1 MKYFLLLLLLYS
13 SFFVHS
19 QKLLGTCTTSQLEK
33 EPFAQWY
40 NANYKAYEPN
50 KETAA
55 RISKTNLKKYTI
67 KAVFGSWCG
76 DSKRELPR
84 FTKLLDAISFPKKN
98 MQLIGVQDSLPVY
111 KQSPS
116 HEERGLEVYRVP
128 TFIVYEKDKEI
139 GRITEYPSLSLELD
153 LEAIVTGQHY
163 TSNYYTYP
171 TIMQWLKQGTL
182 RDPNINARGL
192 ASQLKSKAGNESEL
206 NSCGYVLLHR
216 GQINESITVFR
227 INTNLFPQ
235 SVNCWDS
242 LGEAYAIAG
251 QKDKAI
257 QAYEWAQ
264 KLDPENENVK
274 KQLLTLKGS

>member
-1 MKYFLLLLLLYS
+1 M
-13 SFFVHS
+13 
-19 QKLLGTCTTSQLEK
+19 GTCTTGQLEK
-33 EPFAQWY
+33 APYAQWY
-40 NANYKAYEPN
+40 TTNYEAYEPN
-50 KETAA
+50 LETTA
-55 RISKTNLKKYTI
+55 RLRKSNLKRYTI

-84 FTKLLDAISFPKKN
+84 FTKLLDAISFPKENLKI
-98 MQLIGVQDSLPVY
+98 IGVQDSLPVY

-153 LEAIVTGQHY
+153 FEAIVTGQPY
-163 TSNYYTYP
+163 TSNYQTYASI
-171 TIMQWLKQGTL
+171 TQWLRQGTL
-182 RDPNINARGL
+182 TDPNVSARGL

-216 GQINESITVFR
+216 GQVNESITVFR
-227 INTNLFPQ
+227 INTSLFPQ
-235 SVNCWDS
+235 SANCWDS

-264 KLDPENENVK
+264 RLDPENENVK
-274 KQLLTLKGS
+274 KQLLSLRGN